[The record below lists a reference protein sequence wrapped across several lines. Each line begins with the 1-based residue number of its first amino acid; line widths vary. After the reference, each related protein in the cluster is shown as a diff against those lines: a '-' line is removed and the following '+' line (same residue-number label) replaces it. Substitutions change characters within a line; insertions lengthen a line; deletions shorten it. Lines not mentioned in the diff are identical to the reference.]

1 MFSNAIVL
9 FFIHLIYFDQGF
21 LSYFSCIYC
30 LHFRIGS
37 LYMKYHFLFPLRGVL
52 TRLLLFRGM
61 HVADHGKNRFSF
73 FFIVRTNC
81 KVSQYW
87 LRKTFIDDFFFQANQ
102 WKCTSS
108 PSFNQFSSSK
118 ERFLAWS
125 SSLVSFIFIYLS
137 IHLSSIFNK
146 AIKLFFCLKLESIYW
161 HFSHLSHNIVV
172 STMFWFVTKE
182 QFFTRRQW
190 LIFCTFAIFRRLA
203 LKPSVF

>member
-1 MFSNAIVL
+1 MPL
-9 FFIHLIYFDQGF
+9 YYFLYIWYTSVRVF

-52 TRLLLFRGM
+52 TSLLFRGM

-73 FFIVRTNC
+73 FFIVRTHC
-81 KVSQYW
+81 KVSQCW
-87 LRKTFIDDFFFQANQ
+87 LRKIFIDYFFFQANQ
-102 WKCTSS
+102 WKCTSA

-146 AIKLFFCLKLESIYW
+146 AIKLFFCLKRESIYC
-161 HFSHLSHNIVV
+161 HFSHLS
-172 STMFWFVTKE
+172 S
-182 QFFTRRQW
+182 
-190 LIFCTFAIFRRLA
+190 L
-203 LKPSVF
+203 SV

>member
-1 MFSNAIVL
+1 MPLYYFLCIWYTSVRVFYHIFHVFIVCISVSVRYIWNTTSYSL
-9 FFIHLIYFDQGF
+9 WEVFYHACF
-21 LSYFSCIYC
+21 LTS
-30 LHFRIGS
+30 
-37 LYMKYHFLFPLRGVL
+37 
-52 TRLLLFRGM
+52 LLFRGM

-146 AIKLFFCLKLESIYW
+146 ANRS
-161 HFSHLSHNIVV
+161 
-172 STMFWFVTKE
+172 
-182 QFFTRRQW
+182 
-190 LIFCTFAIFRRLA
+190 FA
-203 LKPSVF
+203 